1 MYNIIRLYY
10 EKGLY
15 TADDLDVFVQAGYI
29 SEEEKKTIIKWGE
42 KNGKIF

>member
-15 TADDLDVFVQAGYI
+15 TADDLAVFVQAGYI
-29 SEEEKKTIIKWGE
+29 SEEEKQRLLSNVDGL
-42 KNGKIF
+42 

>member
-15 TADDLDVFVQAGYI
+15 TDDDLAVFVQAGYI
-29 SEEEKKTIIKWGE
+29 SEQQKQGLLEG
-42 KNGKIF
+42 

>member
-15 TADDLDVFVQAGYI
+15 TDDDLAVFVQAGYI
-29 SEEEKKTIIKWGE
+29 SEEQKQKILKTEKRGNYYE
-42 KNGKIF
+42 